1 MSALPS
7 SDASPGT
14 QAPGALRH
22 APFTPT
28 LIIGAG
34 PAGLAVAACL
44 RRLRLPFEILEQT
57 GDVGHSWM
65 RHYERLHL
73 HTDKAHSEL
82 PYLPF
87 PDDYPRYPSRQQ
99 VVDYLQAYARHF
111 QITPRFHE
119 QVVSA
124 RRVSSGEGTHG
135 GQACWEVDTQD
146 TRYRT
151 HHLVLATGVNHDP
164 HVPRWPGQDQYRG
177 DIVHSAHYKSG
188 ARWAGKDVLVVGLG
202 NSGGEIAIDLWEH
215 QARPSLAV
223 RGPVNV
229 IPREVMGTPFLTVGI
244 LQQSWPAWLADAVN
258 APTTRLIVGDLSRYG
273 LARPKLGP
281 VAQIR
286 REGKVP
292 FIDIGTIDL
301 IKRGQVGVHP
311 GIERFTPEGV
321 VFTDGRAKAFD
332 AIVLATGYRS
342 QVGQWL
348 EEGRIPLPDKQV
360 PSPQPGLPE
369 GLHLC
374 GFHVSPTG
382 MLREIARE
390 ARLISRAIAASRHA
404 QATSA

>member
-7 SDASPGT
+7 SDQTPVPG
-14 QAPGALRH
+14 PLRQ
-22 APFTPT
+22 APFTPV
-28 LIIGAG
+28 LIVGAG

-44 RRLRLPFEILEQT
+44 RRLWIPFEILEQT
-57 GDVGHSWM
+57 GDVAHSWM

-87 PDDYPRYPSRQQ
+87 PADYPRYPSRQQ
-99 VVDYLQAYARHF
+99 VVDYLHGYAKHF

-119 QVVSA
+119 QVMSA
-124 RRVSSGEGTHG
+124 RRVFSGEGTQN
-135 GQACWEVDTQD
+135 GQTCWEVETQD

-164 HVPRWPGQDQYRG
+164 NLPHWPGQDQYKG
-177 DIVHSAHYKSG
+177 EIVHSANYKNG
-188 ARWAGKDVLVVGLG
+188 ARWADKAVLVVGLG

-215 QARPSLAV
+215 KARPSLAV
-223 RGPVNV
+223 RSPVNV

-244 LQQSWPAWLADAVN
+244 LQRSWPAWLADALN

-273 LARPKLGP
+273 LPRPKLGP
-281 VAQIR
+281 VAQVR
-286 REGKVP
+286 QEGKVP

-301 IKRGQVGVHP
+301 VKRGEVGVYP

-321 VFTDGRAKAFD
+321 VFTDGRSKAFD

-342 QVGQWL
+342 QVGHWL
-348 EEGRIPLPDKQV
+348 EGGAIPLPDKQV

-374 GFHVSPTG
+374 GFYVSPTG

-390 ARLISRAIAASRHA
+390 AKLISRKIAASGQTA
-404 QATSA
+404 ATR

>member
-7 SDASPGT
+7 DAT
-14 QAPGALRH
+14 APGPLRQ

-28 LIIGAG
+28 LIVGSG

-44 RRLRLPFEILEQT
+44 RRLWLPFEILEQT

-73 HTDKAHSEL
+73 HTDKGHSEL
-82 PYLPF
+82 PHRPF
-87 PDDYPRYPSRQQ
+87 PADYPRYPSRQQ
-99 VVDYLQAYARHF
+99 VVDYLQDYARHF
-111 QITPRFHE
+111 QIAPRFHQ

-124 RRVSSGEGTHG
+124 RRVFSGEGTEA
-135 GQACWEVDTQD
+135 GQPCWEVDTQD

-164 HVPRWPGQDQYRG
+164 HRPHWPGQHTFQG
-177 DIVHSAHYKSG
+177 EIVHSADYKNG
-188 ARWAGKDVLVVGLG
+188 ARWAGKAVLVVGLG

-223 RGPVNV
+223 RSPVNV
-229 IPREVMGTPFLTVGI
+229 IPREVMGTPFLTMGI
-244 LQQSWPAWLADAVN
+244 LQRSWPAWLADALN
-258 APTTRLIVGDLSRYG
+258 APATRLLVGDLTRYG
-273 LARPKLGP
+273 LPKPRLGP
-281 VAQIR
+281 IAQVR
-286 REGKVP
+286 QEGKVP

-301 IKRGQVGVHP
+301 VKRGQVSVHP
-311 GIERFTPEGV
+311 GIERFTPDGV
-321 VFTDGRAKAFD
+321 VFTDGRAQSFD
-332 AIVLATGYRS
+332 AVVLATGYRS
-342 QVGQWL
+342 QVGHWL
-348 EEGRIPLPDKQV
+348 EDGQIPLPDKQV

-374 GFHVSPTG
+374 GFYVSPTG

-390 ARLISRAIAASRHA
+390 ARLISRAIAASQGD
-404 QATSA
+404 QAATQAG

>member
-1 MSALPS
+1 MSALPTAPAA
-7 SDASPGT
+7 DGTPG
-14 QAPGALRH
+14 PLRQ

-28 LIIGAG
+28 LIVGAG

-44 RRLRLPFEILEQT
+44 RRLWLPFEIIEQT
-57 GDVGHSWM
+57 GEVGHSWM

-87 PDDYPRYPSRQQ
+87 PRDYPRYPSRQQ
-99 VVDYLQAYARHF
+99 VVDYLQDYARHF

-124 RRVSSGEGTHG
+124 RCVSSGEGTQS
-135 GQACWEVDTQD
+135 GQPCWEVDTHD

-164 HVPRWPGQDQYRG
+164 HLPHWPGQDQYKG
-177 DIVHSAHYKSG
+177 EIVHSAHYKNG
-188 ARWAGKDVLVVGLG
+188 ARWAGKQVLVVGLG

-215 QARPSLAV
+215 QAKPSLAV
-223 RGPVNV
+223 RSPVNV
-229 IPREVMGTPFLTVGI
+229 IPREVMGTPFLTVGV
-244 LQQSWPAWLADAVN
+244 LQRSWPAWLADAVN
-258 APTTRLIVGDLSRYG
+258 APTTRLLVGDLTRYG
-273 LARPKLGP
+273 LPRPRLGP
-281 VAQIR
+281 VAQVR
-286 REGKVP
+286 QEGKVP

-301 IKRGQVGVHP
+301 VKRGEVGVYP
-311 GIERFTPEGV
+311 GIEHFTPEGV
-321 VFTDGRAKAFD
+321 VFTDGRSKAFD

-342 QVGQWL
+342 QAGHWL
-348 EEGRIPLPDKQV
+348 EDGRIPLPDKQV

-374 GFHVSPTG
+374 GFYVSPTG

-390 ARLISRAIAASRHA
+390 AKLISRVIAASDHA
-404 QATSA
+404 QASAAR